1 MNSKRIKLLTV
12 VTLAFAAGWTGSTLS
27 NGQIN
32 EGLVTA
38 LDSVLGNL
46 LGETIAGATIGV
58 ANELIPAT
66 PAVQIDVDKHSPT
79 PVLFNVFYPPDPV
92 TPTCEVVMQV
102 QVAGDQI
109 RVIYD
114 PHGDFII
121 EAGIINP
128 EIVPAP
134 CEDLAI
140 IIEPPG

>member
-1 MNSKRIKLLTV
+1 
-12 VTLAFAAGWTGSTLS
+12 
-27 NGQIN
+27 
-32 EGLVTA
+32 LVTA

-46 LGETIAGATIGV
+46 LGENTAGATIGV
-58 ANELIPAT
+58 ANDLIPAT

-79 PVLFNVFYPPDPV
+79 PVLFNVFYPPDEI
-92 TPTCEVVMQV
+92 TLTCEVVMLV
-102 QVAGDQI
+102 QVAGEQI
-109 RVIYD
+109 RVIYDD

-128 EIVPAP
+128 DIVPAP